1 MRIKPRI
8 DSWVL
13 FILGIAVLI
22 ADIVWSRSNNLFLP
36 ILVIGVAM
44 ILQSF
49 EKKEKKSTY

>member
-22 ADIVWSRSNNLFLP
+22 ADVVWSRSNNLFLP